1 MSDFESW
8 FLAHKN
14 EFSNSETIGMFEDAI
29 LCYHADI
36 VRPAYL
42 LSYQAMMIHFR
53 YLILSAKKPPLYDE
67 ERWRGVLNSLRSET
81 KWDEMTF
88 TATQQKEDTSTSKY
102 AILSIPDDIRP
113 QFLYW
118 RSIRN
123 DCAHYKG
130 NRIIKAHVQS
140 LWSFIE
146 QYIFT
151 FTVDGGIA
159 TLLQEFSDFY
169 NPAKTP
175 SDADITPLLEKIP
188 LRIRE
193 EEYDEFFSGMRR
205 TIGQYR
211 YGELLHFMNLILKG
225 KNMNV
230 KSHLILFIKN
240 NDLQERLIAEYP
252 EYVIEFYTED
262 TEIRELWFQRLNFMP
277 NAWKIFSILLL
288 ANKIPTNQI
297 DEACEKMLENFYERN
312 TYISDLSLEENHI
325 LTKVGYFNKF
335 VEKYLDTSFT
345 SNVSNMSKICNS
357 TNFYISHLNQMELTL
372 TLVERIID
380 VFSTQYPY
388 TLHDRIIP
396 DYLKANKANETK
408 LNEIL
413 SDNGLTLPP
422 SLQL

>member
-1 MSDFESW
+1 MNNFEGW

-14 EFSNSETIGMFEDAI
+14 EFSSDETVGMFEDAI
-29 LCYHADI
+29 LCYHAGI

-53 YLILSAKKPPLYDE
+53 YLILKASKPPLYDE
-67 ERWRGVLNSLRSET
+67 GRWRRVLTNLRSET
-81 KWDEMTF
+81 DWDEMTF
-88 TATQQKEDTSTSKY
+88 TATQQKEDAATSKY
-102 AILSIPDDIRP
+102 AILSIPNDIRP

-151 FTVDGGIA
+151 ITVDGGVA

-188 LRIRE
+188 LRVKDD
-193 EEYDEFFSGMRR
+193 EYDDFFSGIRR
-205 TIGQYR
+205 TLSQYR
-211 YGELLHFMNLILKG
+211 YGEFLPFMNLILKSD
-225 KNMNV
+225 NAIA
-230 KSHLILFIKN
+230 KSHLILFVKN
-240 NDLQERLIAEYP
+240 NSLQERLITEYP
-252 EYVIEFYTED
+252 EYVIDLYTED
-262 TEIRELWFQRLNFMP
+262 ADIRELWFRKLEFIP
-277 NAWKIFSILLL
+277 NAWKIFAILLL
-288 ANKIPTNQI
+288 ANKIPANQI
-297 DEACEKMLENFYERN
+297 DEACEKMLSNFYKHD
-312 TYISDLSLEENHI
+312 TYISNLTPEENQI
-325 LTKVGYFNKF
+325 LVRVGYFDKF
-335 VEKYLDTSFT
+335 AEKYLDPLFT
-345 SNVSNMSKICNS
+345 SKVSNMSEICNS
-357 TNFYISHLNQMELTL
+357 TNFYISHLNQMDLTL
-372 TLVERIID
+372 SLVEKIIA

-388 TLHDRIIP
+388 TLCDRMNP
-396 DYLKANKANETK
+396 DYLKVNEINEAK

-413 SDNGLTLPP
+413 SNSGLTLP
-422 SLQL
+422 SCLQ

>member
-8 FLAHKN
+8 FLAHKK
-14 EFSNSETIGMFEDAI
+14 EFSNSETVGMFEDAI

-53 YLILSAKKPPLYDE
+53 YLILNANKPPLYDE
-67 ERWRGVLNSLRSET
+67 GRWRGVLANLRSET
-81 KWDEMTF
+81 EWDEMTF

-102 AILSIPDDIRP
+102 AILSIPNDIRS

-130 NRIIKAHVQS
+130 NRIIKAHVQA

-175 SDADITPLLEKIP
+175 NDADITPLLEKIP
-188 LRIRE
+188 LRVRD
-193 EEYDEFFSGMRR
+193 EEYDDFFSGMGH

-211 YGELLHFMNLILKG
+211 YGELLPFMNLILKG
-225 KNMNV
+225 ENVNV

-240 NDLQERLIAEYP
+240 NSLSERLITEYP
-252 EYVIEFYTED
+252 EYVIELYTED
-262 TEIRELWFQRLNFMP
+262 TEIRELWFQRLSFMP
-277 NAWKIFSILLL
+277 NAWKIFSMLLL
-288 ANKIPTNQI
+288 ANRIPTNQI
-297 DEACEKMLENFYERN
+297 
-312 TYISDLSLEENHI
+312 
-325 LTKVGYFNKF
+325 LTIFFSRKF
-335 VEKYLDTSFT
+335 MVA
-345 SNVSNMSKICNS
+345 M
-357 TNFYISHLNQMELTL
+357 
-372 TLVERIID
+372 
-380 VFSTQYPY
+380 
-388 TLHDRIIP
+388 
-396 DYLKANKANETK
+396 
-408 LNEIL
+408 
-413 SDNGLTLPP
+413 
-422 SLQL
+422 